1 MSVLSL
7 AESYQNF
14 IEQTLSWHQQH
25 NLTLQAWSADPA
37 TAAPCQ
43 LAVLDEHQVS
53 WQPVKQQP
61 PADFSNV
68 EQALELELHSD
79 IKQFYSLFY
88 GAGLGASHSRGM
100 LQLLMVWDQAD
111 LARLQEN
118 LIGHILMKRR
128 LKQPETVFFALTDDD
143 SIVLSVLN
151 HSGEV
156 YLEAVGKD
164 VSEKLAD
171 SLAAFFSQISP
182 AAYQG
187 V

>member
-1 MSVLSL
+1 MLSL
-7 AESYQNF
+7 AESYQHF

-25 NLTLQAWSADPA
+25 NQTLQAWTADPA
-37 TAAPCQ
+37 AAAPCQ
-43 LAVLDEHQVS
+43 LAVLEDQLVS
-53 WQPVKQQP
+53 WQPVRQQP
-61 PADFSNV
+61 AADFSNV

-79 IKQFYSLFY
+79 IKQFYSLYF
-88 GAGLGASHSRGM
+88 GAGLGASHSRGT
-100 LQLLMVWDQAD
+100 LQLLMVWDNTD

-151 HSGEV
+151 STGEV
-156 YLEAVGKD
+156 YLETIGKH

-171 SLAAFFSQISP
+171 SVAEFFSQLSP

>member
-14 IEQTLSWHQQH
+14 ISQTLSWHQQH
-25 NLTLQAWSADPA
+25 NLTLQAWAAEPA
-37 TAAPCQ
+37 KPAPCQ
-43 LAVLDEHQVS
+43 IKVLDENQVS
-53 WQPVKQQP
+53 WQPTLQQP

-68 EQALELELHSD
+68 ERALELQLHPD
-79 IKQFYSLFY
+79 IKQFYSLYY
-88 GAGLGASHSRGM
+88 GAGLGALHSRGP
-100 LQLLMVWDQAD
+100 LQLLMVWDEAD

-118 LIGHILMKRR
+118 IIGHILMKRR

-156 YLEAVGKD
+156 YLETVGKA
-164 VSEKLAD
+164 VKEKLAD
-171 SLAAFFSQISP
+171 SLAAFFSQLQP

>member
-7 AESYQNF
+7 AERYQNF
-14 IEQTLSWHQQH
+14 IVQTQSWYQQH
-25 NLTLQAWSADPA
+25 NLTLQAWTADPDSP
-37 TAAPCQ
+37 APCQ
-43 LAVLDEHQVS
+43 QAVLDDNQVS
-53 WQPVKQQP
+53 WQPVRQQP

-68 EQALELELHSD
+68 EQALEMSLHPD
-79 IKQFYSLFY
+79 IKLFYGLYY
-88 GAGLGASHSRGM
+88 GAGLGASHSRGP

-118 LIGHILMKRR
+118 IIGHILMKRR

-143 SIVLSVLN
+143 NIVLSVLN
-151 HSGEV
+151 SSGEV
-156 YLEAVGKD
+156 YLETVGKD
-164 VSEKLAD
+164 VKEKLAG
-171 SLAAFFSQISP
+171 SLADFFSQLSP

>member
-14 IEQTLSWHQQH
+14 IAQTLSWYQQH
-25 NLTLQAWSADPA
+25 KLTLQAWSADPA
-37 TAAPCQ
+37 SPAPCQ
-43 LAVLDEHQVS
+43 QAVLDDHQVS
-53 WQPVKQQP
+53 WQPVMQQP

-68 EQALELELHSD
+68 EQALELELHPD
-79 IKQFYSLFY
+79 IKQFYSLYY
-88 GAGLGASHSRGM
+88 GAGLGASHSRGP
-100 LQLLMVWDQAD
+100 LQLLMIWDQTD

-118 LIGHILMKRR
+118 MIGHILMKRR

-151 HSGEV
+151 RTGEV
-156 YLEAVGKD
+156 YLETVGKD

-171 SLAAFFSQISP
+171 SLTDFFSQISP
-182 AAYQG
+182 AIYQG

>member
-1 MSVLSL
+1 MLSL

-14 IEQTLSWHQQH
+14 ISQTLSWHQQH
-25 NLTLQAWSADPA
+25 NLTLQAWSAEPA
-37 TAAPCQ
+37 NPAPCQ
-43 LAVLDEHQVS
+43 LNVLDDNYVS
-53 WQPVKQQP
+53 WQPVLQQP

-68 EQALELELHSD
+68 EQALELQLHSD
-79 IKQFYSLFY
+79 IKQFYSLYY
-88 GAGLGASHSRGM
+88 GAGLGANHNRGP
-100 LQLLMVWDQAD
+100 LQLLMVWDEAD

-118 LIGHILMKRR
+118 IIGHILMKRK

-151 HSGEV
+151 RSGEV
-156 YLEAVGKD
+156 YLETVGKD

-171 SLAAFFSQISP
+171 SLVEFFKQLQP